1 MNESEDLI
9 PQGAIIFQDDGTIE
23 LHLAEGITEED
34 KGAIVLASD
43 FFQYAM
49 QREDWWAIF
58 MCDYG
63 SVKDYEESKNEK

>member
-43 FFQYAM
+43 FALVPHAFSIGFSNVSH
-49 QREDWWAIF
+49 ELSGKITF
-58 MCDYG
+58 
-63 SVKDYEESKNEK
+63 